1 MDRERKRPDT
11 GIAIVIIIAGLLT
24 GVVITSYVLTPK
36 PRPRNGPEYRV
47 VDSPAE
53 AAALADAGR
62 QAQAGD
68 SRASGDAIDGTGED
82 APPASTDAPPADAPT
97 PGPAD
102 EPTPP
107 PTGDD
112 GELIDDA
119 QDQFEA
125 EGITEFVELTEEL
138 YIRISAGAVIMATII
153 SQAPNDYPDA
163 QEVMAD
169 YMRTQFVKE
178 RVDPEEFYNYTQW
191 VASDHERAMQVGE
204 KILREAEKHTD
215 IKIDVSAVPGM
226 SPAPVAPPED

>member
-1 MDRERKRPDT
+1 MDRERKRIDSR
-11 GIAIVIIIAGLLT
+11 IAIVIIIAGLLT
-24 GVVITSYVLTPK
+24 GAVITFHFLTLK
-36 PRPRNGPEYRV
+36 QRPRYGPEYRV

-53 AAALADAGR
+53 AAALADAGG

-68 SRASGDAIDGTGED
+68 GRTSGDVTDGTGED
-82 APPASTDAPPADAPT
+82 APPASTDT
-97 PGPAD
+97 PPAD

-119 QDQFEA
+119 QDQFAA
-125 EGITEFVELTEEL
+125 EGITEFVELTDEL
-138 YIRISAGAVIMATII
+138 YIRVSAGAVIMASIL
-153 SQAPNDYPDA
+153 SQAPDDYPDA

-191 VASDHERAMQVGE
+191 AASDHERAMRIGE
-204 KILREAEKHTD
+204 KILREAEKHAD

-226 SPAPVAPPED
+226 APAPVAPPED